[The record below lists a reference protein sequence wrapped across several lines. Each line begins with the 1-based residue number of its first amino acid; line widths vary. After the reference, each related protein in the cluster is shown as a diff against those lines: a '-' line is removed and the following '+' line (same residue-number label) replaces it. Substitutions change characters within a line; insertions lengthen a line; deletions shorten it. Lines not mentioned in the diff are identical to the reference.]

1 MMSSPRNFVLEDM
14 FKFNHIVLDPLVE
27 VYSLP
32 FLLPKI
38 LEYPELVLAV
48 DAPDDRLVGFILG
61 TRVEDWPEHIGDGK
75 DLSWSH
81 GHVSAVAVAQEYRKL
96 GLATR
101 MLTTLRDMMDRQ
113 RNLYMDLFVRE
124 KNKNA
129 IRLYESLGYVKY
141 SWLPQFYADDHGYD
155 MRLPLS
161 RDVDRISLEGI
172 LINKLYSFG
181 SMLYYLFMF
190 YLFGLKNMLVDGIGK
205 GLEWSYKSII

>member
-1 MMSSPRNFVLEDM
+1 MSSPRDFVLEDL

-38 LEYPELVLAV
+38 LEYPELVLAT

-61 TRVEDWPEHIGDGK
+61 TRIEDSTEHIGDGK

-81 GHVSAVAVAQEYRKL
+81 GHVSALAVAHNYRNL

-101 MLTTLRDMMDRQ
+101 LLSTLRDMMDRQ
-113 RNLYMDLFVRE
+113 KDLYMDLFVRE

-141 SWLPQFYADDHGYD
+141 RWLPQFYANDHGYD

-181 SMLYYLFMF
+181 SMLYYLFML
-190 YLFGLKNMLVDGIGK
+190 YLFGLKDILVYGIGRR
-205 GLEWSYKSII
+205 LE